1 MQSSCQPARNVQ
13 VIADV
18 AGILVLAKAI
28 EPLWGSK
35 EFLKFL
41 AAINAATGVCTLVL
55 VYLMFTLTQYSEH
68 SGDLL

>member
-1 MQSSCQPARNVQ
+1 MQSPCQPARNVQ
-13 VIADV
+13 VFADA

>member
-1 MQSSCQPARNVQ
+1 MSLCTLQ
-13 VIADV
+13 VVVDV

-41 AAINAATGVCTLVL
+41 AAINTVTGVCTLIL
-55 VYLMFTLTQYSEH
+55 VYLVFTLTQYSEH
-68 SGDLL
+68 SGDVL

>member
-13 VIADV
+13 VFADV

-41 AAINAATGVCTLVL
+41 AVVNAATGICTLVL